1 MAQRTP
7 AAAENTKR
15 KLQEMRDQINQA
27 LTNVDYQSTDDT
39 DLASLDEGVNS
50 WANNIDRW
58 NRQTAEK
65 NRNR

>member
-7 AAAENTKR
+7 AAAENTKY
-15 KLQEMRDQINQA
+15 KLKQFKDKIDQMI
-27 LTNVDYQSTDDT
+27 TCVDYQSTDDT

-50 WANNIDRW
+50 WDNNGDRW
-58 NRQTAEK
+58 LRQTQEK